1 MVTYKHTHSAQAVAM
16 LIKIPRDRAN
26 LKLHFALRLLDP
38 DGKQVTLRG
47 IDGQLVPI
55 GQEGDI
61 EAGRPP
67 GIAAGSML
75 DAALPISVPSMPLPP
90 GRYEWRLELA
100 EQTLVESFTVRS
112 Q

>member
-26 LKLHFALRLLDP
+26 LRLLDP

>member
-1 MVTYKHTHSAQAVAM
+1 M
-16 LIKIPRDRAN
+16 LIKIPWDRAN
-26 LKLHFALRLLDP
+26 QKLHFALRLLDP

-47 IDGQLVPI
+47 IHGQAVPI

-67 GIAAGSML
+67 GVAAGSML
-75 DAALPISVPSMPLPP
+75 DAALAISIPSMPLPP